1 MLWSIFQTITMDIL
15 KWILTKITG
24 TLKKKKIQMVIF
36 CLGFHTNDKSS
47 ETLTKSDWNRDLE
60 ESKGNL
66 SLHEFIMMKTNLN
79 TR

>member
-1 MLWSIFQTITMDIL
+1 MLRSIFQTITMDIL

-36 CLGFHTNDKSS
+36 CLGFHTNAKSS